1 MNECKITKHPYP
13 WLKVAL
19 TLALCTLIPWVSVA
33 QNVTVDASIDSLQ
46 RFIGEQARIKLEVSC
61 DASQKLQLPL
71 FTDTIVKGVE
81 VIEVA
86 KADTQYLNNRE
97 RMLVTQEYTV
107 TSFDSATYYLPPF
120 EVLVDEKP
128 YYSKSLALMV
138 YPMEIDAENPEA
150 IFGPKDILQMPLSW
164 EDWKGVTWKF
174 VLLVLL
180 IVGVVY
186 LIIRYIDNKPIIR
199 KVKVEPKLPPHQQ
212 AMMEIE
218 RIKEEKTWQKGDPK
232 AYYTELTDVIRVYI
246 HERFGFNAMEKTSAE
261 IIDYLQE
268 NKDKEAIEDLK
279 LLFQTADLVK
289 FAKYAPLLNEN
300 DMNLMSAVDFIN
312 QTKME
317 VDPNEKPAPTEIT
330 IEEKRSRQAKM
341 ALIAGIIVLAVL
353 LLVVGFYMGR
363 DIYNLFF

>member
-19 TLALCTLIPWVSVA
+19 ILALCTLIPWVSVA

-61 DASQKLQLPL
+61 GASQKLQLPL

-81 VIEVA
+81 VIDVA

-97 RMLVTQEYTV
+97 RMLVTQEYV
-107 TSFDSATYYLPPF
+107 ITSFDSASYYLPPF
-120 EVLVDEKP
+120 EVLVDGKP

-138 YPMEIDAENPEA
+138 YPMEIDPENPEA
-150 IFGPKDILQMPLSW
+150 IFGPKDIMPLPLSW
-164 EDWKGVTWKF
+164 SDWKGVTWKF
-174 VLLVLL
+174 LLL
-180 IVGVVY
+180 IVLIGIVIY
-186 LIIRYIDNKPIIR
+186 LVIRYMDNKPIIR
-199 KVKVEPKLPPHQQ
+199 KVKVEPKLPPHEQ
-212 AMMEIE
+212 AMQEIE
-218 RIKEEKTWQKGDPK
+218 RIKEEKSWQKGDPK

-300 DMNLMSAVDFIN
+300 DMNLMSAIDFIN
-312 QTKME
+312 QTKVE
-317 VDPNEKPAPTEIT
+317 VDPNEKPAPAEIT
-330 IEEKRSRQAKM
+330 IEEKRSQRAKM
-341 ALIAGIIVLAVL
+341 ALIAGIAVL
-353 LLVVGFYMGR
+353 VLVALLVGFYMGR